1 MKDILEFVLHDN
13 EIKSYVQDRKLAFL
27 ESELGY
33 PMQDQNDELNTKI
46 LKIEYLLLN
55 KLLASRDKDIDHS
68 LYDIAYSI
76 LKSYD
81 IRHEYFNNLFGEYF
95 GLANVDNY
103 SLYYFYLASLGL
115 KADKTI
121 QVRLD
126 LKDYV
131 AKDYSVIGNWQQI
144 VSNKILQA
152 FILLVRKDSGYADIR
167 QSLQIIADLKR
178 SQKDFE
184 KEYLTQIHDYPQEID
199 SAEILLG
206 WYHISKTITETADYL
221 TEGYNYKGKLESEI
235 RIHAE
240 VAKKLFNNHPRLQSI
255 VSIMEYN
262 LVLLQNNSI
271 WYSTNAI
278 QIKKLKEFCIAKSK
292 SEKAI
297 IDLLPSQR
305 DAISKSLLDIAASVT
320 VVEMPTSAGKTLL
333 AEFNIIV
340 TKALNADSKIVY
352 VVPTR
357 ALVNQVYYDLKS
369 DFEGLNFSIE
379 KTSGAIEVDPSE
391 EALLKERIDI
401 LVSTPEKLDLLI
413 RRSHE
418 SVNDVAL
425 FVIDEAHMIQ
435 NGSRGT
441 RLELLLAILKRERP
455 NSKFMFL
462 SPFLKNSASTIAD
475 WMGGNKIKTPIRIN
489 WKPAEKLLI
498 GIKQKKNFKEFS
510 QTLLPS
516 AYSLIEGERELGDVV
531 LDFIPTG
538 KATEKYIEFTA
549 KRYGAP
555 NKSILYLCRGSGM
568 VDNRAEYLYGTL
580 QESAVSESIELVRKF
595 IIDEVGQETIL
606 TKVLKKKIA
615 LHHAGLSDETKL
627 LIEHLIREKE
637 IEHIFA
643 TSTLAEGVNFPV
655 SAVYFDSYR
664 KGDDKLSSSDFWNIA
679 GRAGRTL
686 VDNYGKL
693 IFPFNSPTNTESAKS
708 LIRESSKGIASM
720 LLELMINADDIIET
734 LGSEESQIFKLA
746 YRYSN
751 SLEPLVQYL
760 IHVLNQS
767 GNESILEI
775 SDLFKDSLGY
785 YQLETSD
792 KQKFIEICKMIYLE
806 LQQKFN
812 PGTLG
817 FADKTGFS
825 VPSVLE
831 IMKEENR
838 NNPSI
843 SSAES
848 WEADNLF
855 NFETDYL
862 KEKIKVI
869 AKLKETGLGT
879 DSHSNSFNE
888 EAVAKVL
895 ISWVKGDQLFAV
907 SSHHPTFNNN
917 GDAGDRINAF
927 VKYINNARF
936 KASWGLG
943 ALEGIVN
950 SANDELK
957 ENSYIPSMVYYG
969 VDTEE
974 ALLMRMAGV
983 PRRLAKSISKIIPK
997 NETLSLT
1004 QIRARINGLT
1014 TKEWNSV
1021 VPKGS
1026 GLTGQEWKK
1035 LSEILVR

>member
-1 MKDILEFVLHDN
+1 MKDILQYVLHDD
-13 EIKSYVQDRKLAFL
+13 EIRSYVQDRKLAFL
-27 ESELGY
+27 KGELGY
-33 PMQDQNDELNTKI
+33 SIPYNTPDIDRKI

-55 KLLASRDKDIDHS
+55 KVLTDYTESIEDS
-68 LYDIAYSI
+68 LYDIAYSL

-81 IRHEYFNNLFGEYF
+81 IKSEYFIDLFEEFF
-95 GLANVDNY
+95 GLISIDPY
-103 SLYYFYLASLGL
+103 SLYYFYIASLGL
-115 KADKTI
+115 KGDNTI
-121 QVRLD
+121 RVRLD
-126 LKDYV
+126 LKEYI
-131 AKDYSVIGNWQQI
+131 AKDYDEFENWQEI
-144 VSNKILQA
+144 VSNKTFEA
-152 FILLVRKDSGYADIR
+152 FILLVRKDNGYADIR
-167 QSLQIIADLKR
+167 HSLELIADLKT
-178 SQKDFE
+178 SQKEFE
-184 KEYLTQIHDYPQEID
+184 SEYLRQIHDYPEEIE
-199 SAEILLG
+199 SAELLLG

-221 TEGYNYKGKLESEI
+221 TMGYSYKGKLESEI
-235 RIHAE
+235 RIHSE
-240 VAKKLFNNHPRLQSI
+240 VAKKLFSNYPKLQSI
-255 VSIMEYN
+255 VNIMEYN
-262 LVLLQNNSI
+262 LILLQNNSI
-271 WYSTNAI
+271 WYSTDAI
-278 QIKKLKEFCIAKSK
+278 QIKKLKDFCIAKSQ

-305 DAISKSLLDIAASVT
+305 DAINMSLLDIAASVT

-340 TKALNADSKIVY
+340 TKALNSDSKIVY

-391 EALLKERIDI
+391 EALLQERIDI

-413 RRSHE
+413 RRNHQ
-418 SVNDVAL
+418 SVSDVAL

-455 NSKFMFL
+455 SSKFMFL
-462 SPFLKNSASTIAD
+462 SPFLKDSASTIAD

-498 GIKQKKNFKEFS
+498 GIKQKGNFKKFE

-516 AYSLIEGERELGDVV
+516 AYSLLSDENKLEDVE
-531 LDFIPTG
+531 LDFVLTG
-538 KATEKYIEFTA
+538 QPKEKYIEFTA
-549 KRYGAP
+549 KRYGAA
-555 NKSILYLCRGSGM
+555 NKSILYLCQGSGM
-568 VDNRAEYLYGTL
+568 VDKRAEFLYNTL
-580 QESAVSESIELVRKF
+580 PETEVSDSIELVRKF
-595 IIDEVGQETIL
+595 IIDEVGKETIL

-664 KGDDKLSSSDFWNIA
+664 KGDTKLSTSDFWNIA

-693 IFPFNSPTNTESAKS
+693 IFPFNSKGNIESAKS
-708 LIRESSKGIASM
+708 LIQESSKGIASM
-720 LLELMINADDIIET
+720 LLELMINADNILEA
-734 LGSEESQIFKLA
+734 LGAVESQIFKLA
-746 YRYSN
+746 YKYSN

-760 IHVLNQS
+760 IHVLNHS
-767 GNESILEI
+767 GNESVLEI

-785 YQLETSD
+785 YQLESSD
-792 KQKFIEICKMIYLE
+792 KQKFIDICKMIYLE
-806 LQQKFN
+806 LQEKFN
-812 PGTLG
+812 PGTLS

-831 IMKEENR
+831 IMKDENR
-838 NNPSI
+838 KNPAI
-843 SSAES
+843 AAPES
-848 WEADNLF
+848 WNPDNLF
-855 NFETDYL
+855 NFRTDYL

-879 DSHSNSFNE
+879 DSHSNTFNE

-895 ISWVKGDQLFAV
+895 ISWVKGDQLFEV
-907 SSHHPTFNNN
+907 SSHHPTFANNT
-917 GDAGDRINAF
+917 DEADRINTF
-927 VKYINNARF
+927 VKYINNTRF

-943 ALEGIVN
+943 ALEGIVTSN
-950 SANDELK
+950 SDDLND
-957 ENSYIPSMVYYG
+957 NSYIPSMVYYG
-969 VDTEE
+969 VDNEQ
-974 ALLMRMAGV
+974 ALLMRMAGI

-1004 QIRARINGLT
+1004 QIRSKISNLT
-1014 TKEWNSV
+1014 TDEWQSV
-1021 VPKGS
+1021 VPVGS
-1026 GLTGQEWKK
+1026 RLNGEDWKR
-1035 LSEILVR
+1035 LSEILVK

>member
-1 MKDILEFVLHDN
+1 MKDILEFVLHDD
-13 EIKSYVQDRKLAFL
+13 EIKSYVQDRKHAFL

-33 PMQDQNDELNTKI
+33 PMKDQNDELNKKV

-55 KLLASRDKDIDHS
+55 KLLASRDEEIDGT

-81 IRHEYFNNLFGEYF
+81 IKNQYIDNLFGEFF
-95 GLANVDNY
+95 GLPNIDNY

-115 KADKTI
+115 KADKTV

-131 AKDYSVIGNWQQI
+131 TKDYSDLGNWQQI
-144 VSNKILQA
+144 VSNKILEA
-152 FILLVRKDSGYADIR
+152 FILLVRKDSGYSDIR
-167 QSLQIIADLKR
+167 KSLQLIADLKT
-178 SQKDFE
+178 SQKDLE
-184 KEYLTQIHDYPQEID
+184 EEYLKEVHNYSKEVET
-199 SAEILLG
+199 AEVLLG
-206 WYHISKTITETADYL
+206 WYHLSKTITETADYL

-240 VAKKLFNNHPRLQSI
+240 VAKKLFSNYPRLQSI
-255 VSIMEYN
+255 TNIIEYN

-278 QIKKLKEFCIAKSK
+278 QIKKLKEFCVAKSK

-305 DAISKSLLDIAASVT
+305 EAISMSLLDIAASVT

-340 TKALNADSKIVY
+340 TKALNADSKIIY

-391 EALLKERIDI
+391 EALLKEKIDI

-413 RRSHE
+413 RRNHD

-498 GIKQKKNFKEFS
+498 GIKQKRNFKEFS

-516 AYSLIEGERELGDVV
+516 AYSLISGERKLDDVV

-538 KATEKYIEFTA
+538 KDKEKYIEFTA
-549 KRYGAP
+549 KRYGMA
-555 NKSILYLCRGSGM
+555 NKSILYLCQGSGM
-568 VDNRAEYLYGTL
+568 VDNRAEYLYDRL
-580 QESAVSESIELVRKF
+580 PEIPVSETIELVRKF
-595 IIDEVGQETIL
+595 IIDEVGQETVL
-606 TKVLKKKIA
+606 TKVLKKRIA

-664 KGDDKLSSSDFWNIA
+664 KGDTKLSSSDFWNIA

-693 IFPFNSPTNTESAKS
+693 IFPFNSASNTESAKA

-720 LLELMINADDIIET
+720 LLELMINADNIIET
-734 LGSEESQIFKLA
+734 LGMEESQIFKLA

-785 YQLETSD
+785 HQLDHTD

-806 LQQKFN
+806 LQEKFN

-831 IMKEENR
+831 IMREENR
-838 NNPSI
+838 TNPAI

-848 WEADNLF
+848 WEVHNLF
-855 NFETDYL
+855 NFKTDYL

-895 ISWVKGDQLFAV
+895 ISWVKGDQLFDV
-907 SSHHPTFNNN
+907 SAHHPTFANNA
-917 GDAGDRINAF
+917 DASDRINAF
-927 VKYINNARF
+927 VKYINNTRF

-950 SANDELK
+950 SSNDELK

-983 PRRLAKSISKIIPK
+983 PRRLAKSISSIIPD

-1004 QIRARINGLT
+1004 QIRSKISNLSSS
-1014 TKEWNSV
+1014 EWDSIT
-1021 VPKGS
+1021 PS
-1026 GLTGQEWKK
+1026 DSSLTGSEWKK
-1035 LSEILVR
+1035 LSEILVK